1 VQIPNIGQLTLN
13 IIEREP
19 AKCIKFATANSPL
32 PFNMWIQIV
41 ELAETQCKVKVT
53 VGMEINPFMKTMVQ
67 KPLTEALEKMVEML
81 AIIQY

>member
-1 VQIPNIGQLTLN
+1 
-13 IIEREP
+13 
-19 AKCIKFATANSPL
+19 
-32 PFNMWIQIV
+32 MWIQIV